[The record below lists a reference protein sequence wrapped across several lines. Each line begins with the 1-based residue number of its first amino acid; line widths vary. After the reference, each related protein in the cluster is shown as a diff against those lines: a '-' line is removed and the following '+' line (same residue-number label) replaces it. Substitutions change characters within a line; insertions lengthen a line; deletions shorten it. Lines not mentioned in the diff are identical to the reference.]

1 MMAARKITAGW
12 TLQTLLGGI
21 VDDVRFDDLPVEGL
35 CIDSREARPGDLFL
49 SCVPDWDLAATHIA
63 QAARRGA
70 VAAVA
75 GAGVGGPTWLSNF
88 PVLETTGMSS
98 VAGDVADRFYGQP
111 STHMRVI
118 GVTGTNGKT
127 SISHYIAHGLSKMEQ
142 GAGCGLMGT
151 LGYGL
156 FGALEP
162 GLLTTPDVLTIHRQ
176 LATLREAGAETV
188 VMEVSSHALD
198 QDRVAA
204 VKFDLGVFTNLTRD
218 HLDYHPDMD
227 AYGAA
232 KRKLFTRSGMHN
244 AVINRDDKLGCSLIE
259 EFAAELALYAY
270 GLSDLDSSYV
280 DRKHSIT
287 PVCGRVFAAHRY
299 SLALGVSTPSAQADF
314 SAPVLGRFNASNI
327 LAAIGTLLA
336 CGVSLEKAAE
346 YMSDLPAVPGRM
358 EAFGGEAGQPLVVV
372 DYSHTPD
379 SLHTALEALREQSGA
394 TLWCVFGCGGDR
406 DRGKRPEMAAA
417 AARWAD
423 EIVITDDNPRTES
436 GDAIVA
442 DIREGLPAHLDV
454 TVLRD
459 REQAIRHVIGNATPH
474 DTILIAGKGHEPYQE
489 VAGVRR
495 PFSDAAVVRL
505 VLRELPS

>member
-1 MMAARKITAGW
+1 MAASKITAGW
-12 TLQTLLGGI
+12 SLRTLLGGI
-21 VDDVRFDDLPVEGL
+21 VSDKGLDDSPVDGL
-35 CIDSREARPGDLFL
+35 CIDSREAVPGDLFL
-49 SCVPDWDLAATHIA
+49 SCVADSELAAAHIA
-63 QAARRGA
+63 QATRRGA

-75 GAGVGGPTWLSNF
+75 GAGVGERTGTAEI
-88 PVLETTGMSS
+88 PVLQTEAMSTVTGE
-98 VAGDVADRFYGQP
+98 VADRFYGQP
-111 STHMRVI
+111 STHLRVI

-127 SISHYIAHGLSKMEQ
+127 SISHYIAHGLSVMEQ
-142 GAGCGLMGT
+142 SASCGLLGT

-156 FGALEP
+156 FGALAP
-162 GLLTTPDVLTIHRQ
+162 GLLTTPDVLTVHRE
-176 LATLREAGAETV
+176 LASLRESGAENV

-218 HLDYHPDMD
+218 HLDYHSDMD

-232 KRKLFTRSGMHN
+232 KRKLFTRAGLHG
-244 AVINRDDKLGCSLIE
+244 AIINRDDRFGRSLIE
-259 EFAAELALYAY
+259 EFAPELAIHAY
-270 GLSDLDSSYV
+270 GLTDPNSSTP
-280 DRKHSIT
+280 DTKLSIT

-327 LAAIGTLLA
+327 LAAMGALLA
-336 CGVSLEKAAE
+336 CGVSLEDAAQCMAE
-346 YMSDLPAVPGRM
+346 LPAVPGRM
-358 EAFGGEAGQPLVVV
+358 QALGGEAGQPLVVV

-379 SLHTALEALREQSGA
+379 SLNTALGALREQSGVA
-394 TLWCVFGCGGDR
+394 RLWCVFGCGGDR

-423 EIVITDDNPRTES
+423 EIVITDDNPRSEN

-442 DIREGLPAHLDV
+442 DIRAGLPSDLDTV
-454 TVLRD
+454 VLRD
-459 REQAIRHVIGNATPH
+459 REQAIRHAIGNAAAE
-474 DTILIAGKGHEPYQE
+474 DTVLVAGKGHEPYQE
-489 VAGVRR
+489 ISGVRR

-505 VLRELPS
+505 ALREL